1 MTISE
6 HLQQF
11 HGLPVFGYPEADA
24 PAEARENWPAPAAA
38 AWAIAIE
45 PYGDS
50 EETWPQAFAR
60 FRAEVDT
67 TRVVALIVGLWGEA
81 YDHPSTMVIEELIAV
96 KDQFPALRAL
106 FVGDITYEEAEISWI
121 QQSDVTPLLA
131 NFPELEELRVRGGEH
146 LAFPPTEHAKLR
158 TLTVETGGLDAAVVR
173 GIAASTLPALE
184 HLEIWLGVSNYG
196 GTATVA
202 DLAPLL
208 SGERFPNLTYLGLRN
223 SEIQDEIAAAVAAAP
238 VVARLS
244 TLDLSLGT
252 LGDEGAAALLNGQPL
267 THLRTLDLH
276 HHFIS
281 ESMQERLRKALEPD
295 GVSVDLTES
304 ETEDAAD
311 DPRDRRYTAVAE

>member
-11 HGLPVFGYPEADA
+11 HGLPIFDYPEEH
-24 PAEARENWPAPAAA
+24 PGVELPAPPAV
-38 AWAIAIE
+38 AWRIAIE
-45 PYGDS
+45 PYDS
-50 EETWPQAFAR
+50 EETWPEAFAR

-67 TRVVALIVGLWGEA
+67 TQVVALVIGMWGEA
-81 YDHPSTMVIEELIAV
+81 YDHPSTLVIDELLAV
-96 KDQFPALRAL
+96 QAQFPALRAL
-106 FVGDITYEEAEISWI
+106 FLGEITYEEAEISWI

-146 LAFPPTEHAKLR
+146 LAFPPTAHAKLR
-158 TLTVETGGLDAAVVR
+158 TLAVETGGLDAAVVR
-173 GIAASTLPALE
+173 DIAASTLPALE

-196 GTATVA
+196 GTATIA

-208 SGERFPNLTYLGLRN
+208 SGERLPKLTYLGLRN

-252 LGDEGAAALLNGQPL
+252 LGDEGAAALLHGQPL

-304 ETEDAAD
+304 ETEDTSE